1 MRLADIQSVTIAG
14 VSETRFNPT
23 YGSVF
28 FFVSGGDLA
37 DAGRD
42 ARITADGRVLPSTR
56 TSVSPRIVAGRYR
69 LAPGPRQLTM
79 TGWDGSG
86 RPLEAEARIWTGE
99 LPLLV
104 VVTDFAGRPVRQA
117 RATVSLDSQR
127 RVAEDLR
134 RSDRKPRKHQH
145 VVPFAEPHR
154 LQALA
159 VVRGRDS
166 RTGSA
171 RGLVQARHEAAVDQR
186 RVAGHDG
193 DPRCSCRP
201 HAAGHA
207 RQWSANFRV
216 TVVDDP
222 AAELAVAV
230 MVAIG
235 VDQHL

>member
-1 MRLADIQSVTIAG
+1 MWNKVLVWRFFWLSLVLGGGAALAQEPPPPAGPAADPLFQQTEVQPAEEPPPLSVTIAG

-28 FFVSGGDLA
+28 FVVSGGDLA

-127 RVAEDLR
+127 RVAEER
-134 RSDRKPRKHQH
+134 RVRDGIARFENLPDEQVLVEVSAADGTRESR
-145 VVPFAEPHR
+145 
-154 LQALA
+154 
-159 VVRGRDS
+159 VVR
-166 RTGSA
+166 
-171 RGLVQARHEAAVDQR
+171 AAQGMVE
-186 RVAGHDG
+186 
-193 DPRCSCRP
+193 
-201 HAAGHA
+201 
-207 RQWSANFRV
+207 FRLG
-216 TVVDDP
+216 P
-222 AAELAVAV
+222 
-230 MVAIG
+230 
-235 VDQHL
+235 

>member
-1 MRLADIQSVTIAG
+1 MWNKLLLWPFFWLSLVLGGGPALAQAPPPAASPAEPAAGPLIQQIEEPPPLSVIIAG

-28 FFVSGGDLA
+28 FVVSGGDLA

-127 RVAEDLR
+127 RVVEERQVRDGMARFENLPDERVLVEVSAADGTR
-134 RSDRKPRKHQH
+134 ESR
-145 VVPFAEPHR
+145 VVPAAQGTVEFR
-154 LQALA
+154 L
-159 VVRGRDS
+159 G
-166 RTGSA
+166 
-171 RGLVQARHEAAVDQR
+171 
-186 RVAGHDG
+186 
-193 DPRCSCRP
+193 P
-201 HAAGHA
+201 
-207 RQWSANFRV
+207 
-216 TVVDDP
+216 
-222 AAELAVAV
+222 
-230 MVAIG
+230 
-235 VDQHL
+235 